1 MQEVLSP
8 RVMAPEPFSD
18 GAWRGLEHSPHIPGT
33 VGAEQPLT
41 GSSWAIH
48 ESPVL
53 SSQPGEMGA
62 HPSTIP
68 PPLRGRSRERS
79 PGPRDEGFGLPGQ
92 PYLFAASAARSKLAL
107 VAGDT
112 VIILLVWDEGPRPDG
127 LLAAAAYEAVL
138 VPGLS
143 VVLQLAGPCEKSCAQ
158 RGRRGHTCSHWTR
171 EAVQDKTGSCTPQHG
186 QTGPRR
192 WLGRSPQV
200 QLAATSRG
208 RAVATCPLHQH
219 RPRQRSLL

>member
-1 MQEVLSP
+1 MQEVLPP
-8 RVMAPEPFSD
+8 RVLAPKSFSD
-18 GAWRGLEHSPHIPGT
+18 GGWRGLEHSLHSPGT

-143 VVLQLAGPCEKSCAQ
+143 VVLQLAGPCKKSGAQ
-158 RGRRGHTCSHWTR
+158 RGRKGHTHSHRRLCRTKRGPAHRGTGKRGHADGWGGVPRSSWQPRAEGGLWQHAPCTSTGHGR
-171 EAVQDKTGSCTPQHG
+171 EACCNP
-186 QTGPRR
+186 
-192 WLGRSPQV
+192 
-200 QLAATSRG
+200 
-208 RAVATCPLHQH
+208 
-219 RPRQRSLL
+219 